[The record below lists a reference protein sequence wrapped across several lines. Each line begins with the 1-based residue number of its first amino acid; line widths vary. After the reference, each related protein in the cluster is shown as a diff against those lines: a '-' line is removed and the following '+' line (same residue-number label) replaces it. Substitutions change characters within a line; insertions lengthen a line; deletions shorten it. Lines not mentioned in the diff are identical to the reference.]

1 MKKHLVLLMACLAA
15 TWGCASV
22 VYVSQ
27 ETGKGQLMSATDEVP
42 LQPSALFVTAHDDS
56 MPDVSRDG
64 RWVAFRRVIGG
75 TDRVFVRRVGDA
87 SGATERNLAEGTRP
101 RWSPSGSW
109 VLFRN
114 QGKLYQVRPDG
125 SSLMQLTTPPANMTD
140 NFGHDYWNA
149 TTVVF
154 GRGTGTGP
162 GQVAALHLV
171 DIASLAV
178 TGPVLG
184 CSQPVVSHD
193 GGRMTCE
200 IKYYYG
206 WGTMH
211 YVQVFA
217 VPSLQS
223 AGSIGFLYGPN
234 ATTVQNVGN
243 VAFSA
248 DDERLLFSGVPPG
261 ETKREIYSI
270 RLDGSGLTRLTNNG
284 WDDVYPDGYK
294 PQLW

>member
-1 MKKHLVLLMACLAA
+1 MKKQLLFLMACLVA
-15 TWGCASV
+15 TWGCASI

-27 ETGKGQLMSATDEVP
+27 ETGKGQLLSATDEVP
-42 LQPSALFVTAHDDS
+42 LQPSALFVTATDDS

-64 RWVAFRRVIGG
+64 RWVAFRRVVGG
-75 TDRVFVRRVGDA
+75 VERIIVRQVGDA
-87 SGATERNLAEGTRP
+87 AGTSERDIAQGTRP

-114 QGKLYQVRPDG
+114 QGKIYQVRPDG
-125 SSLMQLTTPPANMTD
+125 TSLMQLTTPPANMTD

-162 GQVAALHLV
+162 GQVAAIYLL
-171 DIASLAV
+171 DLASSAL

-184 CSQPVVSHD
+184 CYQPVVCHD
-193 GGRMTCE
+193 GSRMTCE

-211 YVQVFA
+211 YVQVYA
-217 VPSLQS
+217 VPSLQ
-223 AGSIGFLYGPN
+223 AVGSIGFTYGPN
-234 ATTVQNVGN
+234 ATTVQNASGI
-243 VAFSA
+243 AFSA
-248 DDERLLFSGVPPG
+248 DDERLLFSAVPPG